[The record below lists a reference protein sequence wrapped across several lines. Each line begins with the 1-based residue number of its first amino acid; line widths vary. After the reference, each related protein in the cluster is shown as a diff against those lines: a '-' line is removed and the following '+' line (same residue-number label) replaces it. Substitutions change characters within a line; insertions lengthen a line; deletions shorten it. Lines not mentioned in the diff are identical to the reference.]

1 MLSLDGCLERQRR
14 FRERLDGMSIEAA
27 IITDLRDIYYL
38 SGTFLIGRREMEYA
52 SLPALLVIETHGK
65 THLVAH
71 TEEGVCGVDT
81 HVIYPWHTFGTI
93 HPDADRQLC
102 NTVVKRFQDHQ
113 PVNRLG
119 WQQRNMPKRL
129 GDCIDEV
136 IRPDEWIAIDGLLA
150 KMQRQKDPDEVD
162 TIRLCIQ
169 INSAGY
175 DAAQRVIKP
184 GANELEV
191 LEAGQSGAMLAA
203 GERIK
208 HLGDYR
214 SGAENGAARDRCI
227 QRGELYIIDAQTY
240 YHGYWS
246 DMSRTYV
253 VGSDLT
259 DTQVSLFNHIAAVH
273 DRVPALLK
281 PGVDGKEVWHA
292 LDAMIREHPV
302 LAHRGLIH
310 HGGHGIGLRVH
321 EMPDIT
327 PERGG
332 AIETGNILAVEP
344 GGYTKRAR
352 LGVRIENMYLVTEQG
367 AENLSTYPVD
377 LHPQLMS

>member
-1 MLSLDGCLERQRR
+1 MLTLDGCLGRQHR
-14 FRERLDGMSIEAA
+14 FRERLNALSIEAA

-38 SGTFLIGRREMEYA
+38 SGTFLIGHREMEYA
-52 SLPALLVIETHGK
+52 LLPALLLIETDGK

-71 TEEGVCGVDT
+71 TEEGVRGVDT
-81 HVIYPWHTFGTI
+81 CVIYPWHTFGTI
-93 HPDADRQLC
+93 HPDVDRQLC
-102 NTVVKRFQDHQ
+102 NTVVRRFWDHQ

-119 WQQRNMPKRL
+119 WQQRNMPKAL
-129 GDCIDEV
+129 GDCVAEV
-136 IRPDEWIAIDGLLA
+136 ICPDEWITIDGLLA
-150 KMQRQKDPDEVD
+150 EMQRRKDSDEVD
-162 TIRLCIQ
+162 TIRQCIQ

-175 DAAQRVIKP
+175 DAAQGAIKP
-184 GANELEV
+184 GTNELEV
-191 LEAGQSGAMLAA
+191 LGASQYGAMLAA
-203 GERIK
+203 GGRIK

-214 SGAENGAARDRCI
+214 SGTEHGPARDRYI
-227 QRGELYIIDAQTY
+227 RNGELYIIDAQTY

-253 VGSDLT
+253 VGDDLT
-259 DTQVSLFNHIAAVH
+259 DTQLSLFNHISAVH

-332 AIETGNILAVEP
+332 AIETGNVLAVEP